1 MAIELDQLSKSFGRV
16 HVVKKISLRVDDGEL
31 FVLLG
36 SSGSGKSTILRLIA
50 GLLHPDSGRI
60 LLQNREVTHLPPQQR
75 GVGFVFQNY
84 SIFRHMNV
92 AENIEFGLKIRG
104 VGRQDRARRRDELLD
119 MVDLSGLGS
128 RYAQQLS
135 GGQQQRV
142 ALARALAHEPAIL
155 LLDEP
160 FGALDVKTRGQ
171 LRRSLR
177 EIVRRLNVL
186 TMLVTHD
193 QEEAF
198 ELADR
203 IGIVERGHLL
213 EVGAPD
219 ELYSRPK
226 TLFGATF
233 VGSGTILVGRE
244 KDGHVQVGCSR
255 LPIPAE
261 RSHDDGASVQV
272 LFRPEEVLLD
282 PRPPSGQ
289 LLGTGSVIETTFTGA
304 HKRVRLRLPR
314 LPGTRQ
320 IAPLLPFGEEGT
332 VVEALL
338 PADAPVPSAELEV
351 ALRSWRILG
360 PPHVQI
366 LFCHSGEAAASL
378 LPTIGLLRDRLRASV
393 RVLVVASS
401 SEQGERLT
409 ATVQEQ
415 LHDNGLGDS
424 DLLVRY
430 GKVEEQIL
438 QEQGSD
444 LYTMTVMARS
454 DRPSPEADRLG
465 GHVSAILQHTSI
477 PVLVVKTPCHSL
489 SRMLICTAA
498 GEPGKSDVRVGGRIA
513 RRAGASVTLLYVTK
527 GDQEPEPLVRSHL
540 DRAVATLRSLELK
553 TDSLMSA
560 AARPEEGIL
569 SEANRGAYDMI
580 VIGSHGQRARSL
592 LGLDDVTLKVVSS
605 AEQPVLVVPAEED
618 VER

>member
-1 MAIELDQLSKSFGRV
+1 MAIELDQLTKSFGRA
-16 HVVKKISLRVDDGEL
+16 HVVKKLSLRVDDGEL

-36 SSGSGKSTILRLIA
+36 ASGSGKSTILRLIA
-50 GLLHPDSGRI
+50 GLLHPDAGRI
-60 LLQNREVTHLPPQQR
+60 LLNDRDITHLPPQER

-92 AENIEFGLKIRG
+92 GENIEFGLKIRG
-104 VGRQDRARRRDELLD
+104 VARPDRARRRDELLD
-119 MVDLSGLGS
+119 MVDLSGLGK

-160 FGALDVKTRGQ
+160 FGALDVRTRSL

-177 EIVRRLNVL
+177 AIVRRLKVL
-186 TMLVTHD
+186 TILVTHD

-213 EVGAPD
+213 EVGAPH
-219 ELYSRPK
+219 ELYWRPK

-255 LPIPAE
+255 LKIPPE

-272 LFRPEEVLLD
+272 LFRPEEVLLGD
-282 PRPPSGQ
+282 TPPPGP
-289 LLGTGSVIETTFTGA
+289 LLGIGSVIETTFTGA
-304 HKRVRLRLPR
+304 HKRLRLRLPR

-320 IAPLLPFGEEGT
+320 ISPLLPFGEQGT
-332 VVEALL
+332 VVEALV
-338 PADAPVPSAELEV
+338 PADAPLPSGDLYAT
-351 ALRSWRILG
+351 LRSWQILG
-360 PPHVQI
+360 PPHVKL
-366 LFCHSGEAAASL
+366 LFCHSGEAASSL
-378 LPTIGLLRDRLRASV
+378 LPTVGLLRDRLHASV
-393 RVLVVASS
+393 RVLAVASS
-401 SEQGERLT
+401 SEQGEWLA

-415 LHDNGLGDS
+415 LHRNGLGEC
-424 DLLVRY
+424 DLFVRY

-438 QEQGSD
+438 NEQASD
-444 LYTMTVMARS
+444 LYAMIVMARS
-454 DRPSPEADRLG
+454 DQPSPEANRLG
-465 GHVSAILQHTSI
+465 RHVSAVLRYSSV

-489 SRMLICTAA
+489 SRILICTAA

-513 RRAGASVTLLYVTK
+513 RRAGASVTLLYVSR
-527 GDQEPEPLVRSHL
+527 GGQEPEPLVRSHL
-540 DRAVATLRSLELK
+540 DRAVATLRSLEVG
-553 TDSLMSA
+553 TDTVVCA

-569 SEANRGAYDMI
+569 SEAKRGAYDLI
-580 VIGSHGQRARSL
+580 VIGSHGRQARSL
-592 LGLDDVTLKVVSS
+592 LGLDDVSLRVVSS
-605 AEQPVLVVPAEED
+605 ADHPVLVVPGEED
-618 VER
+618 IER